1 MATVQGTVQGIKLV
15 SANPHGAEA
24 SGVVCSKTYLVTLSH
39 ASATAGDF
47 GSISNLQTAI
57 GNATGNG
64 RTFTIRKAMRAHP
77 GVDAS
82 GAAVYITGTVTAGST
97 AGLVD
102 YALGGVTAAA
112 AVNASTG
119 CGLLVSGE
127 EA

>member
-1 MATVQGTVQGIKLV
+1 MATVQGVVQGIKLV

-24 SGVVCSKTYLVTLSH
+24 SGVFCSKTYLVTLSH
-39 ASATAGDF
+39 AASTAGDF
-47 GSISNLQTAI
+47 GSVSNLQTAI
-57 GNATGNG
+57 ATATKSG

-77 GVDAS
+77 GMDAS
-82 GAAVYITGTVTAGST
+82 GSAVYITGTVTAGST

-112 AVNASTG
+112 VCNANTG

>member
-1 MATVQGTVQGIKLV
+1 MATVQGVIQGIKLV

-39 ASATAGDF
+39 ASSTAGDF
-47 GSISNLQTAI
+47 GSVSNLQTNI
-57 GNATGNG
+57 ATHTKSG
-64 RTFTIRKAMRAHP
+64 RTFTIRRAMRAHP

-82 GAAVYITGTVTAGST
+82 GAAVYITGTVTAGTT
-97 AGLVD
+97 AGQVD

-112 AVNASTG
+112 AVGANSG
-119 CGLLVSGE
+119 CALLVSGE